1 MANYNPK
8 IENLKPFNQLTVNEQ
23 RLLAKQGG
31 KKSAQVR
38 HEKRKM
44 RDILQTL
51 LSMEVMQDKTLKS
64 VKEAMM
70 CSVVKKAVNGDLKAV
85 EWIQACIEEKPAEKL
100 SLSPSPEVK
109 TEVQMIIDR
118 IITHNTACNN
128 KIL

>member
-85 EWIQACIEEKPAEKL
+85 EWIQACIEEKPVEKL

-109 TEVQMIIDR
+109 TEVQMIIDE
-118 IITHNTACNN
+118 IIGNV
-128 KIL
+128 

>member
-1 MANYNPK
+1 MYK
-8 IENLKPFNQLTVNEQ
+8 K
-23 RLLAKQGG
+23 GG
-31 KKSAQVR
+31 ESAQVR

-44 RDILQTL
+44 IYILQTL

-64 VKEAMM
+64 AKEAMM

-85 EWIQACIEEKPAEKL
+85 EWIQAGIEEKPFEKL

-109 TEVQMIIDR
+109 TEVQMITDR
-118 IITHNTACNN
+118 IITNNSVCNS